1 MYEKMIK
8 KHVYLPDSC
17 HGLIEGLRDP
27 NVGKVHE
34 TWGVYLTQPLPQAAA
49 GVLGQHHQAGA
60 ILDGLSLKIRH

>member
-1 MYEKMIK
+1 MYEKMTRN
-8 KHVYLPDSC
+8 VYLPDRC
-17 HGLIEGLRDP
+17 HGLIEGLRNP